1 MPPRRAPTAPMA
13 DNVDINQMAYAM
25 HTMAAAVTA
34 QSHAKAQRD
43 LEKREREI
51 LAAGSRLLS
60 NFNHQTPP
68 KFNGEGG
75 PETADL
81 WLQSVERIFGAIHC
95 PEGEKVVLATYQLLG
110 GSEYWCRNT
119 RLIME
124 NVHEELSWENF
135 KRRFLAKYFP
145 ETARERYGEEF
156 LRLRQAGM
164 NVEAYAKKFE
174 SLSRFFRFF
183 RDGIDEVYMCRRF
196 QDGLRY
202 ELQDAVVPL
211 GIRQFQVL
219 VEKCQEV
226 EDMKNKRVNR
236 QGNSNAGGPSR
247 TNDRGS
253 TQNSGRQGSKPYNRP
268 QNSKGP
274 GRSVNQGTRGKS
286 EGSKGTCYNCGEAGH
301 FSNECTQPKVGN
313 TCYNCKK
320 PGHFARDCRA
330 PKTGPSANVAQGSQG
345 ARPAAKA
352 RAYCM
357 GTELSGQASNA
368 IHESC
373 HIAGNSLT
381 ALIDTGA
388 THSFISLACA
398 NRLSLNVSVLPFDL
412 NVLTPAK
419 DLVVNTAC
427 LHCLVVIQNRDFL
440 VNLVCLPLLSLEI
453 ILGMDWL
460 SYHYVILDCARKLVF
475 FPEPGVRRYLS
486 ANRLSV
492 VMCNGEPEIVSLASL
507 GVTSEIRI
515 EEIRVVQD
523 FQDMF
528 PSEIPAFPPCREVEF
543 FIDLQP
549 GTGPISE
556 SAYRMAPA
564 ELVELKSQIEDLL
577 EKGFIRP
584 SVSPW
589 GARPAA
595 NVAQGSQGARPAAK
609 ARAYCMGTELSGQAS
624 NAIHESCHIAGNSL
638 TALIDTG
645 ATHSF
650 ISLACANRLSL
661 NVSVL
666 PFDLNVLTPAKDL
679 VVNTACL
686 HCLVVIQNR
695 DFLVNLVCLP
705 LLSLEIILGMDWL
718 SYHYVILDCARKLV
732 FFPEPGVRRYLSA
745 NRLSVVMCNGEPEIV
760 SLASLGVTSE
770 IRIEEIRVV
779 QDFQDMFP
787 SEIPAFPPCREVEF
801 FIDLQPGTGPISE
814 SAYRMAPA
822 ELVELKSQIEDLL
835 EKGFIRPSVSPWGAP
850 VLLVKKKDGKSRLC
864 VDYRKLNKVTIKNRY
879 PLPRIDDLMDQ
890 LRGASVFSKID
901 LKSGYHQIRVRDED
915 IQKTA
920 FRTRYGHYEFL
931 VMPFGVTNAPAIFM
945 AYMNRLFN
953 SFLDKFVVVF
963 IDDILVYSKS
973 EEEHGEHLRL
983 VLQVLRESKLYANPS
998 KCDFWLEEVNFLGH
1012 VISKEGIAV
1021 DPAKIDTVLSWKQ
1034 PQTVT
1039 DVRSF
1044 VGLAG
1049 YYRRFIEG
1057 FAKIVAPMTQ
1067 LTRKDQPFAWTEK
1080 CELSFQLLK
1089 ERLTTS
1095 PVLMLPQSDEPYEVY
1110 CDASHQG
1117 LGCVLMQHKR
1127 AVAYASRQL
1136 KVHEKNYPTHDLE
1149 LAAVVFALKIWRHY
1163 LYGCTFVVF
1172 SDHKSLKY
1180 LFDQKELNMRQR
1192 RWMETLKDFDFTL
1205 EYHPGK
1211 ANVVADAL
1219 SMKSV
1224 SVCSAQMAS
1233 QQELLR
1239 EFRDLH
1245 LEVEFALGNMRLG
1258 MITISNGLLEDIAN
1272 CQGDEFLMGKRALIV
1287 RETNRDFKVGPD
1299 NILRCNG
1306 RVCVPD
1312 AMDLRNTILGEAHK
1326 SKLSMHPGAT
1336 KMYQDLRQDFWWPG
1350 MKRDVAEFVAS
1361 CLTCQKAKIEH
1372 QRPAGMLQSLDIPEW
1387 KWDSISM
1394 DFITGL
1400 PKTRRKHDSI
1410 WVIVDRLTKS
1420 AHFLPVR
1427 ITDTAAKL
1435 TDVYIAEIVRL
1446 HGIPSSIVSD
1456 RDPKFTSHF
1465 WKTLHEALGTKLR
1478 LSSAYHPQTDGQT
1491 ERTNQSLE
1499 DLLRACV
1506 LDDRGSWD
1514 DVLPLIEFTYNNS
1527 FHASIGMAPYEA
1539 LYGRRC
1545 QTPLCWYQD
1554 GESMIVG
1561 PEMVQQT
1568 TDKVR
1573 KIRAM
1578 MKVAQDRQKSY
1589 ADRRRRPLEFEE
1601 GDHVFLRV
1609 TPTTGVGRAL
1619 KAKKLTPKFI
1629 GPYQILERIG
1639 KVAYRIALPPVL
1651 SLIHDV
1657 FHVSQLRKYTPDP
1670 SHVITPDDIQLR
1682 DNLSFEVPPI
1692 KIADRKMKRLRTKE
1706 IPLVKVIWN
1715 EATGDT
1721 TWELESK
1728 MKELY
1733 PSLFDDV

>member
-1 MPPRRAPTAPMA
+1 MR
-13 DNVDINQMAYAM
+13 
-25 HTMAAAVTA
+25 
-34 QSHAKAQRD
+34 
-43 LEKREREI
+43 
-51 LAAGSRLLS
+51 
-60 NFNHQTPP
+60 
-68 KFNGEGG
+68 
-75 PETADL
+75 
-81 WLQSVERIFGAIHC
+81 
-95 PEGEKVVLATYQLLG
+95 
-110 GSEYWCRNT
+110 
-119 RLIME
+119 
-124 NVHEELSWENF
+124 
-135 KRRFLAKYFP
+135 
-145 ETARERYGEEF
+145 
-156 LRLRQAGM
+156 
-164 NVEAYAKKFE
+164 
-174 SLSRFFRFF
+174 
-183 RDGIDEVYMCRRF
+183 
-196 QDGLRY
+196 
-202 ELQDAVVPL
+202 
-211 GIRQFQVL
+211 
-219 VEKCQEV
+219 
-226 EDMKNKRVNR
+226 NKRVNR
-236 QGNSNAGGPSR
+236 QGNFSAGGPSR

-253 TQNSGRQGSKPYNRP
+253 TQNRGKQGGKPYDRP
-268 QNSKGP
+268 QNSKGQ
-274 GRSVNQGTRGKS
+274 GRSVNQGNQNRVKQGCFK
-286 EGSKGTCYNCGEAGH
+286 CGEVGH
-301 FSNECTQPKVGN
+301 YANECPTAANV
-313 TCYNCKK
+313 CYNCKK
-320 PGHFARDCRA
+320 PGHVARECRA
-330 PKTGPSANVAQGSQG
+330 PKAGPSADAAQGSQG
-345 ARPAAKA
+345 TRPAAKA

-398 NRLSLNVSVLPFDL
+398 NRLSLNV
-412 NVLTPAK
+412 LTPAK
-419 DLVVNTAC
+419 DLVVITAC

-523 FQDMF
+523 FQD
-528 PSEIPAFPPCREVEF
+528 V
-543 FIDLQP
+543 
-549 GTGPISE
+549 
-556 SAYRMAPA
+556 
-564 ELVELKSQIEDLL
+564 
-577 EKGFIRP
+577 
-584 SVSPW
+584 
-589 GARPAA
+589 
-595 NVAQGSQGARPAAK
+595 
-609 ARAYCMGTELSGQAS
+609 
-624 NAIHESCHIAGNSL
+624 
-638 TALIDTG
+638 
-645 ATHSF
+645 
-650 ISLACANRLSL
+650 
-661 NVSVL
+661 
-666 PFDLNVLTPAKDL
+666 
-679 VVNTACL
+679 
-686 HCLVVIQNR
+686 
-695 DFLVNLVCLP
+695 
-705 LLSLEIILGMDWL
+705 
-718 SYHYVILDCARKLV
+718 
-732 FFPEPGVRRYLSA
+732 
-745 NRLSVVMCNGEPEIV
+745 
-760 SLASLGVTSE
+760 
-770 IRIEEIRVV
+770 
-779 QDFQDMFP
+779 FP

-864 VDYRKLNKVTIKNRY
+864 VDYRKLNKVTVKNRY

-890 LRGASVFSKID
+890 LRGALVFSKID

-915 IQKTA
+915 VQKTA

-945 AYMNRLFN
+945 AYMNRIFH

-973 EEEHGEHLRL
+973 EEEHVEHLRL
-983 VLQVLRESKLYANPS
+983 VLQVLRECKLYANPS

-1021 DPAKIDTVLSWKQ
+1021 DPAKIDAVLAWKQ

-1080 CELSFQLLK
+1080 CESSFQLLK

-1095 PVLMLPQSDEPYEVY
+1095 PVLMLPQSEEPYEVY

-1127 AVAYASRQL
+1127 TVAYASRQL

-1149 LAAVVFALKIWRHY
+1149 LAAVVFALKIWRHH

-1219 SMKSV
+1219 SRKSV
-1224 SVCSAQMAS
+1224 SACSAQMAS

-1258 MITISNGLLEDIAN
+1258 MITISSGLLEDIAN
-1272 CQGDEFLMGKRALIV
+1272 CQDDKFLMEKRALIV
-1287 RETNRDFKVGPD
+1287 RETNRDFKVGSD
-1299 NILRCNG
+1299 NILRCQG
-1306 RVCVPD
+1306 RVCVPE
-1312 AMDLRNTILGEAHK
+1312 AMNLRNTILGEAHK
-1326 SKLSMHPGAT
+1326 SKLSIHPGAT
-1336 KMYQDLRQDFWWPG
+1336 KMYQDLRHDFWWSG
-1350 MKRDVAEFVAS
+1350 LKKDVAEYVAS

-1400 PKTRRKHDSI
+1400 PKTRRKHESI

-1427 ITDTAAKL
+1427 TTDTAAKL
-1435 TDVYIAEIVRL
+1435 TDIYIAEIVRL

-1514 DVLPLIEFTYNNS
+1514 DVLPLIEFTYN
-1527 FHASIGMAPYEA
+1527 
-1539 LYGRRC
+1539 
-1545 QTPLCWYQD
+1545 
-1554 GESMIVG
+1554 
-1561 PEMVQQT
+1561 T
-1568 TDKVR
+1568 T
-1573 KIRAM
+1573 
-1578 MKVAQDRQKSY
+1578 
-1589 ADRRRRPLEFEE
+1589 
-1601 GDHVFLRV
+1601 
-1609 TPTTGVGRAL
+1609 
-1619 KAKKLTPKFI
+1619 
-1629 GPYQILERIG
+1629 RI
-1639 KVAYRIALPPVL
+1639 
-1651 SLIHDV
+1651 
-1657 FHVSQLRKYTPDP
+1657 
-1670 SHVITPDDIQLR
+1670 
-1682 DNLSFEVPPI
+1682 
-1692 KIADRKMKRLRTKE
+1692 
-1706 IPLVKVIWN
+1706 
-1715 EATGDT
+1715 
-1721 TWELESK
+1721 
-1728 MKELY
+1728 
-1733 PSLFDDV
+1733 

>member
-1 MPPRRAPTAPMA
+1 M
-13 DNVDINQMAYAM
+13 N
-25 HTMAAAVTA
+25 
-34 QSHAKAQRD
+34 
-43 LEKREREI
+43 
-51 LAAGSRLLS
+51 
-60 NFNHQTPP
+60 
-68 KFNGEGG
+68 
-75 PETADL
+75 
-81 WLQSVERIFGAIHC
+81 RIFH
-95 PEGEKVVLATYQLLG
+95 
-110 GSEYWCRNT
+110 
-119 RLIME
+119 
-124 NVHEELSWENF
+124 
-135 KRRFLAKYFP
+135 
-145 ETARERYGEEF
+145 
-156 LRLRQAGM
+156 
-164 NVEAYAKKFE
+164 
-174 SLSRFFRFF
+174 
-183 RDGIDEVYMCRRF
+183 
-196 QDGLRY
+196 
-202 ELQDAVVPL
+202 
-211 GIRQFQVL
+211 
-219 VEKCQEV
+219 
-226 EDMKNKRVNR
+226 
-236 QGNSNAGGPSR
+236 
-247 TNDRGS
+247 
-253 TQNSGRQGSKPYNRP
+253 
-268 QNSKGP
+268 
-274 GRSVNQGTRGKS
+274 
-286 EGSKGTCYNCGEAGH
+286 
-301 FSNECTQPKVGN
+301 
-313 TCYNCKK
+313 
-320 PGHFARDCRA
+320 
-330 PKTGPSANVAQGSQG
+330 
-345 ARPAAKA
+345 
-352 RAYCM
+352 
-357 GTELSGQASNA
+357 
-368 IHESC
+368 
-373 HIAGNSLT
+373 
-381 ALIDTGA
+381 
-388 THSFISLACA
+388 
-398 NRLSLNVSVLPFDL
+398 
-412 NVLTPAK
+412 
-419 DLVVNTAC
+419 
-427 LHCLVVIQNRDFL
+427 
-440 VNLVCLPLLSLEI
+440 
-453 ILGMDWL
+453 
-460 SYHYVILDCARKLVF
+460 
-475 FPEPGVRRYLS
+475 
-486 ANRLSV
+486 
-492 VMCNGEPEIVSLASL
+492 
-507 GVTSEIRI
+507 
-515 EEIRVVQD
+515 
-523 FQDMF
+523 
-528 PSEIPAFPPCREVEF
+528 
-543 FIDLQP
+543 
-549 GTGPISE
+549 
-556 SAYRMAPA
+556 
-564 ELVELKSQIEDLL
+564 
-577 EKGFIRP
+577 
-584 SVSPW
+584 
-589 GARPAA
+589 
-595 NVAQGSQGARPAAK
+595 
-609 ARAYCMGTELSGQAS
+609 
-624 NAIHESCHIAGNSL
+624 
-638 TALIDTG
+638 
-645 ATHSF
+645 
-650 ISLACANRLSL
+650 
-661 NVSVL
+661 
-666 PFDLNVLTPAKDL
+666 
-679 VVNTACL
+679 
-686 HCLVVIQNR
+686 
-695 DFLVNLVCLP
+695 
-705 LLSLEIILGMDWL
+705 
-718 SYHYVILDCARKLV
+718 
-732 FFPEPGVRRYLSA
+732 
-745 NRLSVVMCNGEPEIV
+745 
-760 SLASLGVTSE
+760 
-770 IRIEEIRVV
+770 
-779 QDFQDMFP
+779 
-787 SEIPAFPPCREVEF
+787 
-801 FIDLQPGTGPISE
+801 
-814 SAYRMAPA
+814 
-822 ELVELKSQIEDLL
+822 
-835 EKGFIRPSVSPWGAP
+835 
-850 VLLVKKKDGKSRLC
+850 
-864 VDYRKLNKVTIKNRY
+864 
-879 PLPRIDDLMDQ
+879 
-890 LRGASVFSKID
+890 
-901 LKSGYHQIRVRDED
+901 
-915 IQKTA
+915 
-920 FRTRYGHYEFL
+920 
-931 VMPFGVTNAPAIFM
+931 
-945 AYMNRLFN
+945 
-953 SFLDKFVVVF
+953 SFLDKFVVVI

-973 EEEHGEHLRL
+973 EEEHVEHLRL
-983 VLQVLRESKLYANPS
+983 VLQVLREKKWYANPS

-1095 PVLMLPQSDEPYEVY
+1095 PVLMLPQSEEPYEVY

-1149 LAAVVFALKIWRHY
+1149 LAAVVFALKIWRHH

-1172 SDHKSLKY
+1172 SDHKSLRY

-1219 SMKSV
+1219 SRKSV

-1258 MITISNGLLEDIAN
+1258 MITISSGLLEDIAN
-1272 CQGDEFLMGKRALIV
+1272 CQDDKFLMEKRALIV
-1287 RETNRDFKVGPD
+1287 RGTNRDFKVGSD
-1299 NILRCNG
+1299 NILRCQG
-1306 RVCVPD
+1306 RVCVPE
-1312 AMDLRNTILGEAHK
+1312 AMDLRNIILGEAHK
-1326 SKLSMHPGAT
+1326 SKLSIHPGAT
-1336 KMYQDLRQDFWWPG
+1336 KMYQDLRHDFWWPG
-1350 MKRDVAEFVAS
+1350 MKKDVAEY
-1361 CLTCQKAKIEH
+1361 
-1372 QRPAGMLQSLDIPEW
+1372 
-1387 KWDSISM
+1387 
-1394 DFITGL
+1394 
-1400 PKTRRKHDSI
+1400 
-1410 WVIVDRLTKS
+1410 VDRLTKS

-1435 TDVYIAEIVRL
+1435 TDIYIAEIVRL

-1465 WKTLHEALGTKLR
+1465 WRTLHEALGTKLR

-1554 GESMIVG
+1554 GESLIVG

-1589 ADRRRRPLEFEE
+1589 ADRRQRPLEFEE

-1629 GPYQILERIG
+1629 GPYQILERVG

>member
-1 MPPRRAPTAPMA
+1 MPPRRAPTVPMV
-13 DNVDINQMAYAM
+13 DNVDVNQMAYAM

-51 LAAGSRLLS
+51 LAVGSRLLS

-110 GSEYWCRNT
+110 GSEYWWRNT
-119 RLIME
+119 RIIME
-124 NVHEELSWENF
+124 NGHEESNWENF

-156 LRLRQAGM
+156 LRLRQGGM
-164 NVEAYAKKFE
+164 NVETYAKKFE

-183 RDGIDEVYMCRRF
+183 RDGIDEDYMCRRF

-202 ELQDAVVPL
+202 ELQDSVVPL

-226 EDMKNKRVNR
+226 KDMRNKRVNR
-236 QGNSNAGGPSR
+236 QGGSSAGGPSR

-268 QNSKGP
+268 QHSKGP
-274 GRSVNQGTRGKS
+274 GRSVNQVTRGKS
-286 EGSKGTCYNCGEAGH
+286 DGGKGTCYNCGEAGH
-301 FSNECTQPKVGN
+301 FSNECTQPKGGSA
-313 TCYNCKK
+313 CFNCKK

-398 NRLSLNVSVLPFDL
+398 NRLSLNVFVLPFDL

-475 FPEPGVRRYLS
+475 FPEPGVRR
-486 ANRLSV
+486 
-492 VMCNGEPEIVSLASL
+492 
-507 GVTSEIRI
+507 
-515 EEIRVVQD
+515 
-523 FQDMF
+523 
-528 PSEIPAFPPCREVEF
+528 
-543 FIDLQP
+543 
-549 GTGPISE
+549 
-556 SAYRMAPA
+556 
-564 ELVELKSQIEDLL
+564 
-577 EKGFIRP
+577 
-584 SVSPW
+584 
-589 GARPAA
+589 
-595 NVAQGSQGARPAAK
+595 
-609 ARAYCMGTELSGQAS
+609 
-624 NAIHESCHIAGNSL
+624 
-638 TALIDTG
+638 
-645 ATHSF
+645 
-650 ISLACANRLSL
+650 
-661 NVSVL
+661 
-666 PFDLNVLTPAKDL
+666 
-679 VVNTACL
+679 
-686 HCLVVIQNR
+686 
-695 DFLVNLVCLP
+695 
-705 LLSLEIILGMDWL
+705 
-718 SYHYVILDCARKLV
+718 
-732 FFPEPGVRRYLSA
+732 
-745 NRLSVVMCNGEPEIV
+745 
-760 SLASLGVTSE
+760 
-770 IRIEEIRVV
+770 
-779 QDFQDMFP
+779 
-787 SEIPAFPPCREVEF
+787 
-801 FIDLQPGTGPISE
+801 
-814 SAYRMAPA
+814 
-822 ELVELKSQIEDLL
+822 
-835 EKGFIRPSVSPWGAP
+835 
-850 VLLVKKKDGKSRLC
+850 
-864 VDYRKLNKVTIKNRY
+864 
-879 PLPRIDDLMDQ
+879 
-890 LRGASVFSKID
+890 
-901 LKSGYHQIRVRDED
+901 
-915 IQKTA
+915 
-920 FRTRYGHYEFL
+920 
-931 VMPFGVTNAPAIFM
+931 
-945 AYMNRLFN
+945 
-953 SFLDKFVVVF
+953 
-963 IDDILVYSKS
+963 
-973 EEEHGEHLRL
+973 
-983 VLQVLRESKLYANPS
+983 
-998 KCDFWLEEVNFLGH
+998 
-1012 VISKEGIAV
+1012 
-1021 DPAKIDTVLSWKQ
+1021 
-1034 PQTVT
+1034 
-1039 DVRSF
+1039 
-1044 VGLAG
+1044 
-1049 YYRRFIEG
+1049 
-1057 FAKIVAPMTQ
+1057 
-1067 LTRKDQPFAWTEK
+1067 
-1080 CELSFQLLK
+1080 
-1089 ERLTTS
+1089 
-1095 PVLMLPQSDEPYEVY
+1095 
-1110 CDASHQG
+1110 
-1117 LGCVLMQHKR
+1117 
-1127 AVAYASRQL
+1127 
-1136 KVHEKNYPTHDLE
+1136 
-1149 LAAVVFALKIWRHY
+1149 
-1163 LYGCTFVVF
+1163 
-1172 SDHKSLKY
+1172 
-1180 LFDQKELNMRQR
+1180 
-1192 RWMETLKDFDFTL
+1192 
-1205 EYHPGK
+1205 
-1211 ANVVADAL
+1211 
-1219 SMKSV
+1219 KSV

-1233 QQELLR
+1233 QQELWR

-1258 MITISNGLLEDIAN
+1258 MITISSGLLEDIAN
-1272 CQGDEFLMGKRALIV
+1272 CQDDKFLMEKRALIV
-1287 RETNRDFKVGPD
+1287 RGTNRDFKVGSD
-1299 NILRCNG
+1299 NILRCQG

-1312 AMDLRNTILGEAHK
+1312 AVNLRNIILEEAHK
-1326 SKLSMHPGAT
+1326 SKLSIHPGAT
-1336 KMYQDLRQDFWWPG
+1336 KMYQDLRHDFWWPG
-1350 MKRDVAEFVAS
+1350 MKKDVAEYVAS

-1427 ITDTAAKL
+1427 TTDTAAKL
-1435 TDVYIAEIVRL
+1435 TDIYIAEIVRL

-1554 GESMIVG
+1554 GESMLVG

-1629 GPYQILERIG
+1629 GPYQITERIG

-1692 KIADRKMKRLRTKE
+1692 KLADRKMKRLRTKE

>member
-1 MPPRRAPTAPMA
+1 MPPRRAPTTPVTDNA
-13 DNVDINQMAYAM
+13 DIYEMAYAM
-25 HTMAAAVTA
+25 NTMAAAVTA

-60 NFNHQTPP
+60 SFNHQTPP

-81 WLQSVERIFGAIHC
+81 WLQYVERIFGAIHC
-95 PEGEKVVLATYQLLG
+95 LEGEKVVLATYQLLG
-110 GSEYWCRNT
+110 GSEYWWRNT

-183 RDGIDEVYMCRRF
+183 RDGIDEDYMCRRF

-236 QGNSNAGGPSR
+236 QGNSSAGGPSR

-253 TQNSGRQGSKPYNRP
+253 TQNSGRQGGKPYDRP
-268 QNSKGP
+268 QHSKGP

-286 EGSKGTCYNCGEAGH
+286 DGSKGTCYNCGEAGH
-301 FSNECTQPKVGN
+301 FANECTQPKGGN

-320 PGHFARDCRA
+320 PRHFARDCRA

-453 ILGMDWL
+453 ILGMNWL

-475 FPEPGVRRYLS
+475 FPEPGVRR
-486 ANRLSV
+486 
-492 VMCNGEPEIVSLASL
+492 
-507 GVTSEIRI
+507 
-515 EEIRVVQD
+515 
-523 FQDMF
+523 
-528 PSEIPAFPPCREVEF
+528 
-543 FIDLQP
+543 
-549 GTGPISE
+549 
-556 SAYRMAPA
+556 
-564 ELVELKSQIEDLL
+564 
-577 EKGFIRP
+577 
-584 SVSPW
+584 
-589 GARPAA
+589 
-595 NVAQGSQGARPAAK
+595 
-609 ARAYCMGTELSGQAS
+609 
-624 NAIHESCHIAGNSL
+624 
-638 TALIDTG
+638 
-645 ATHSF
+645 
-650 ISLACANRLSL
+650 
-661 NVSVL
+661 
-666 PFDLNVLTPAKDL
+666 
-679 VVNTACL
+679 
-686 HCLVVIQNR
+686 
-695 DFLVNLVCLP
+695 
-705 LLSLEIILGMDWL
+705 
-718 SYHYVILDCARKLV
+718 
-732 FFPEPGVRRYLSA
+732 
-745 NRLSVVMCNGEPEIV
+745 
-760 SLASLGVTSE
+760 
-770 IRIEEIRVV
+770 
-779 QDFQDMFP
+779 
-787 SEIPAFPPCREVEF
+787 
-801 FIDLQPGTGPISE
+801 
-814 SAYRMAPA
+814 
-822 ELVELKSQIEDLL
+822 
-835 EKGFIRPSVSPWGAP
+835 
-850 VLLVKKKDGKSRLC
+850 
-864 VDYRKLNKVTIKNRY
+864 
-879 PLPRIDDLMDQ
+879 
-890 LRGASVFSKID
+890 
-901 LKSGYHQIRVRDED
+901 
-915 IQKTA
+915 
-920 FRTRYGHYEFL
+920 
-931 VMPFGVTNAPAIFM
+931 
-945 AYMNRLFN
+945 
-953 SFLDKFVVVF
+953 
-963 IDDILVYSKS
+963 
-973 EEEHGEHLRL
+973 
-983 VLQVLRESKLYANPS
+983 
-998 KCDFWLEEVNFLGH
+998 
-1012 VISKEGIAV
+1012 
-1021 DPAKIDTVLSWKQ
+1021 
-1034 PQTVT
+1034 
-1039 DVRSF
+1039 
-1044 VGLAG
+1044 
-1049 YYRRFIEG
+1049 
-1057 FAKIVAPMTQ
+1057 
-1067 LTRKDQPFAWTEK
+1067 
-1080 CELSFQLLK
+1080 
-1089 ERLTTS
+1089 
-1095 PVLMLPQSDEPYEVY
+1095 
-1110 CDASHQG
+1110 
-1117 LGCVLMQHKR
+1117 
-1127 AVAYASRQL
+1127 
-1136 KVHEKNYPTHDLE
+1136 
-1149 LAAVVFALKIWRHY
+1149 
-1163 LYGCTFVVF
+1163 
-1172 SDHKSLKY
+1172 
-1180 LFDQKELNMRQR
+1180 
-1192 RWMETLKDFDFTL
+1192 
-1205 EYHPGK
+1205 
-1211 ANVVADAL
+1211 
-1219 SMKSV
+1219 KSV

-1258 MITISNGLLEDIAN
+1258 MITISSGLLEDIAN
-1272 CQGDEFLMGKRALIV
+1272 CQDDKFLMEKRALIV
-1287 RETNRDFKVGPD
+1287 RGTNRDFKVGSN
-1299 NILRCNG
+1299 NILRCQG
-1306 RVCVPD
+1306 RVCVPE

-1326 SKLSMHPGAT
+1326 SKLSIHPGTT
-1336 KMYQDLRQDFWWPG
+1336 KMYQDLRHDFWWPG
-1350 MKRDVAEFVAS
+1350 MKKDVAEYVAS
-1361 CLTCQKAKIEH
+1361 CLTCQKAKVEH

-1410 WVIVDRLTKS
+1410 WVIVDCLTKS

-1427 ITDTAAKL
+1427 TTDTTAKL
-1435 TDVYIAEIVRL
+1435 TDIYIAEIVRL

-1465 WKTLHEALGTKLR
+1465 WRTLHEALGTKLR
-1478 LSSAYHPQTDGQT
+1478 LSSAYHPQTDGKT

-1589 ADRRRRPLEFEE
+1589 ADRRQRPLEFEE

-1639 KVAYRIALPPVL
+1639 KVAYRIALPPIL

-1706 IPLVKVIWN
+1706 IPLVKVIGN

-1728 MKELY
+1728 KRELY
-1733 PSLFDDV
+1733 PGLFDDV

>member
-1 MPPRRAPTAPMA
+1 MPPRRAPTAPVAGNA
-13 DNVDINQMAYAM
+13 DIYEMAYAM
-25 HTMAAAVTA
+25 NTMAAAVTA

-110 GSEYWCRNT
+110 GSEYWWRNT

-183 RDGIDEVYMCRRF
+183 RDGIDEDYMCRRF

-268 QNSKGP
+268 QHSKGP

-286 EGSKGTCYNCGEAGH
+286 DGSKGTCYNCGEAGH

-320 PGHFARDCRA
+320 PGHFAKDCRA

-352 RAYCM
+352 RAFCM

-388 THSFISLACA
+388 THSFISLAGA
-398 NRLSLNVSVLPFDL
+398 NRLCLNVSVLPFDL

-475 FPEPGVRRYLS
+475 FPEPGVRR
-486 ANRLSV
+486 
-492 VMCNGEPEIVSLASL
+492 
-507 GVTSEIRI
+507 
-515 EEIRVVQD
+515 
-523 FQDMF
+523 
-528 PSEIPAFPPCREVEF
+528 
-543 FIDLQP
+543 
-549 GTGPISE
+549 
-556 SAYRMAPA
+556 
-564 ELVELKSQIEDLL
+564 
-577 EKGFIRP
+577 
-584 SVSPW
+584 
-589 GARPAA
+589 
-595 NVAQGSQGARPAAK
+595 
-609 ARAYCMGTELSGQAS
+609 
-624 NAIHESCHIAGNSL
+624 
-638 TALIDTG
+638 
-645 ATHSF
+645 
-650 ISLACANRLSL
+650 
-661 NVSVL
+661 
-666 PFDLNVLTPAKDL
+666 
-679 VVNTACL
+679 
-686 HCLVVIQNR
+686 
-695 DFLVNLVCLP
+695 
-705 LLSLEIILGMDWL
+705 
-718 SYHYVILDCARKLV
+718 
-732 FFPEPGVRRYLSA
+732 
-745 NRLSVVMCNGEPEIV
+745 
-760 SLASLGVTSE
+760 
-770 IRIEEIRVV
+770 
-779 QDFQDMFP
+779 
-787 SEIPAFPPCREVEF
+787 
-801 FIDLQPGTGPISE
+801 
-814 SAYRMAPA
+814 
-822 ELVELKSQIEDLL
+822 
-835 EKGFIRPSVSPWGAP
+835 
-850 VLLVKKKDGKSRLC
+850 
-864 VDYRKLNKVTIKNRY
+864 
-879 PLPRIDDLMDQ
+879 
-890 LRGASVFSKID
+890 
-901 LKSGYHQIRVRDED
+901 
-915 IQKTA
+915 
-920 FRTRYGHYEFL
+920 
-931 VMPFGVTNAPAIFM
+931 
-945 AYMNRLFN
+945 
-953 SFLDKFVVVF
+953 
-963 IDDILVYSKS
+963 
-973 EEEHGEHLRL
+973 
-983 VLQVLRESKLYANPS
+983 
-998 KCDFWLEEVNFLGH
+998 
-1012 VISKEGIAV
+1012 
-1021 DPAKIDTVLSWKQ
+1021 
-1034 PQTVT
+1034 
-1039 DVRSF
+1039 
-1044 VGLAG
+1044 
-1049 YYRRFIEG
+1049 
-1057 FAKIVAPMTQ
+1057 
-1067 LTRKDQPFAWTEK
+1067 
-1080 CELSFQLLK
+1080 
-1089 ERLTTS
+1089 
-1095 PVLMLPQSDEPYEVY
+1095 
-1110 CDASHQG
+1110 
-1117 LGCVLMQHKR
+1117 
-1127 AVAYASRQL
+1127 
-1136 KVHEKNYPTHDLE
+1136 
-1149 LAAVVFALKIWRHY
+1149 
-1163 LYGCTFVVF
+1163 
-1172 SDHKSLKY
+1172 
-1180 LFDQKELNMRQR
+1180 
-1192 RWMETLKDFDFTL
+1192 
-1205 EYHPGK
+1205 
-1211 ANVVADAL
+1211 
-1219 SMKSV
+1219 KSV

-1245 LEVEFALGNMRLG
+1245 LEVEFALENMRLG
-1258 MITISNGLLEDIAN
+1258 MITISNGLLGDIAN
-1272 CQGDEFLMGKRALIV
+1272 CQDDKFFMEKRALIV
-1287 RETNRDFKVGPD
+1287 RETNRDFKVGSD
-1299 NILRCNG
+1299 NILRCQG

-1312 AMDLRNTILGEAHK
+1312 AMNLRNTILGEAHK
-1326 SKLSMHPGAT
+1326 SKLSIHPGAT
-1336 KMYQDLRQDFWWPG
+1336 KMYQDLRHDFWWPG
-1350 MKRDVAEFVAS
+1350 MKKDVAEYVAS

-1400 PKTRRKHDSI
+1400 PRTRRKHDSI

-1427 ITDTAAKL
+1427 TTDTAAKL
-1435 TDVYIAEIVRL
+1435 TDIYIAEIVRL

-1554 GESMIVG
+1554 EESMIVG

-1619 KAKKLTPKFI
+1619 KAKKLTPRFI

>member
-1 MPPRRAPTAPMA
+1 MPPRRAPTTPVTDNA
-13 DNVDINQMAYAM
+13 DIYQMAYAM
-25 HTMAAAVTA
+25 NTMAAAVTA

-60 NFNHQTPP
+60 SFNHQTPP

-110 GSEYWCRNT
+110 GSEYWWRNT

-183 RDGIDEVYMCRRF
+183 RDGIDEDYMCRRF
-196 QDGLRY
+196 QDGLRH

-211 GIRQFQVL
+211 GIQQFQVL

-253 TQNSGRQGSKPYNRP
+253 TQNSGRQGSKPYNCP
-268 QNSKGP
+268 QHSKGP

-286 EGSKGTCYNCGEAGH
+286 EGSKGACYNCGEAGH
-301 FSNECTQPKVGN
+301 FSNECTQP
-313 TCYNCKK
+313 
-320 PGHFARDCRA
+320 
-330 PKTGPSANVAQGSQG
+330 
-345 ARPAAKA
+345 
-352 RAYCM
+352 
-357 GTELSGQASNA
+357 
-368 IHESC
+368 
-373 HIAGNSLT
+373 
-381 ALIDTGA
+381 
-388 THSFISLACA
+388 
-398 NRLSLNVSVLPFDL
+398 
-412 NVLTPAK
+412 K

-507 GVTSEIRI
+507 GVMSEIRI

-523 FQDMF
+523 FQDVF
-528 PSEIPAFPPCREVEF
+528 PSEIP
-543 FIDLQP
+543 D
-549 GTGPISE
+549 
-556 SAYRMAPA
+556 
-564 ELVELKSQIEDLL
+564 
-577 EKGFIRP
+577 
-584 SVSPW
+584 
-589 GARPAA
+589 
-595 NVAQGSQGARPAAK
+595 
-609 ARAYCMGTELSGQAS
+609 
-624 NAIHESCHIAGNSL
+624 
-638 TALIDTG
+638 
-645 ATHSF
+645 
-650 ISLACANRLSL
+650 
-661 NVSVL
+661 
-666 PFDLNVLTPAKDL
+666 
-679 VVNTACL
+679 
-686 HCLVVIQNR
+686 
-695 DFLVNLVCLP
+695 
-705 LLSLEIILGMDWL
+705 
-718 SYHYVILDCARKLV
+718 
-732 FFPEPGVRRYLSA
+732 
-745 NRLSVVMCNGEPEIV
+745 
-760 SLASLGVTSE
+760 
-770 IRIEEIRVV
+770 
-779 QDFQDMFP
+779 
-787 SEIPAFPPCREVEF
+787 FPPCREVEF

-850 VLLVKKKDGKSRLC
+850 VLLVKKKDGKTRLC

-920 FRTRYGHYEFL
+920 FRTRYGHYKFL

-945 AYMNRLFN
+945 AYMNRIFH

-973 EEEHGEHLRL
+973 EEEHVEHLRL

-1149 LAAVVFALKIWRHY
+1149 LAAVVFALKIWRHH

-1219 SMKSV
+1219 SRKSV

-1258 MITISNGLLEDIAN
+1258 MITISSGLLEDIAN
-1272 CQGDEFLMGKRALIV
+1272 CQDDKFLMEKRALIV
-1287 RETNRDFKVGPD
+1287 RGTNRDFKVGSD
-1299 NILRCNG
+1299 NILRCQG
-1306 RVCVPD
+1306 RVCVPE
-1312 AMDLRNTILGEAHK
+1312 AMDLRNIILGEAHK
-1326 SKLSMHPGAT
+1326 SKLSIHPGAT
-1336 KMYQDLRQDFWWPG
+1336 KMYQDLRHDFWWPG
-1350 MKRDVAEFVAS
+1350 MKKDVAEYVAS

-1372 QRPAGMLQSLDIPEW
+1372 QKPAGMLQSLDIPEW

-1427 ITDTAAKL
+1427 TTDTAAKL
-1435 TDVYIAEIVRL
+1435 TDIYIAEIVRL

-1456 RDPKFTSHF
+1456 RDSKFTSHF
-1465 WKTLHEALGTKLR
+1465 WRTLHEALGTKLR

-1619 KAKKLTPKFI
+1619 KAKKLTPRFI

-1692 KIADRKMKRLRTKE
+1692 KIAEKKMKRLRTKE
-1706 IPLVKVIWN
+1706 IPLVNVIWN

>member
-1 MPPRRAPTAPMA
+1 MPPRRAPTAPMT
-13 DNVDINQMAYAM
+13 DNVDINQMTYAM

-81 WLQSVERIFGAIHC
+81 WLQSVERIFGEIHC
-95 PEGEKVVLATYQLLG
+95 PEGEKVILATYQLLG
-110 GSEYWCRNT
+110 GSEYWWRNT

-183 RDGIDEVYMCRRF
+183 RDGIDEDYMCRRF

-219 VEKCQEV
+219 VEKC
-226 EDMKNKRVNR
+226 
-236 QGNSNAGGPSR
+236 
-247 TNDRGS
+247 
-253 TQNSGRQGSKPYNRP
+253 
-268 QNSKGP
+268 
-274 GRSVNQGTRGKS
+274 
-286 EGSKGTCYNCGEAGH
+286 
-301 FSNECTQPKVGN
+301 
-313 TCYNCKK
+313 
-320 PGHFARDCRA
+320 
-330 PKTGPSANVAQGSQG
+330 
-345 ARPAAKA
+345 
-352 RAYCM
+352 
-357 GTELSGQASNA
+357 
-368 IHESC
+368 
-373 HIAGNSLT
+373 
-381 ALIDTGA
+381 
-388 THSFISLACA
+388 
-398 NRLSLNVSVLPFDL
+398 
-412 NVLTPAK
+412 
-419 DLVVNTAC
+419 
-427 LHCLVVIQNRDFL
+427 
-440 VNLVCLPLLSLEI
+440 
-453 ILGMDWL
+453 
-460 SYHYVILDCARKLVF
+460 
-475 FPEPGVRRYLS
+475 
-486 ANRLSV
+486 
-492 VMCNGEPEIVSLASL
+492 
-507 GVTSEIRI
+507 
-515 EEIRVVQD
+515 
-523 FQDMF
+523 
-528 PSEIPAFPPCREVEF
+528 REVEF

-564 ELVELKSQIEDLL
+564 ELVELK
-577 EKGFIRP
+577 G
-584 SVSPW
+584 
-589 GARPAA
+589 
-595 NVAQGSQGARPAAK
+595 
-609 ARAYCMGTELSGQAS
+609 
-624 NAIHESCHIAGNSL
+624 
-638 TALIDTG
+638 
-645 ATHSF
+645 
-650 ISLACANRLSL
+650 
-661 NVSVL
+661 
-666 PFDLNVLTPAKDL
+666 
-679 VVNTACL
+679 
-686 HCLVVIQNR
+686 
-695 DFLVNLVCLP
+695 
-705 LLSLEIILGMDWL
+705 
-718 SYHYVILDCARKLV
+718 
-732 FFPEPGVRRYLSA
+732 
-745 NRLSVVMCNGEPEIV
+745 
-760 SLASLGVTSE
+760 
-770 IRIEEIRVV
+770 
-779 QDFQDMFP
+779 
-787 SEIPAFPPCREVEF
+787 
-801 FIDLQPGTGPISE
+801 
-814 SAYRMAPA
+814 
-822 ELVELKSQIEDLL
+822 QIEDLL

-945 AYMNRLFN
+945 AYMNRIFN
-953 SFLDKFVVVF
+953 SFLDNFVVVF

-1049 YYRRFIEG
+1049 YYRRFIEC
-1057 FAKIVAPMTQ
+1057 FAKIMAPMTQ

-1080 CELSFQLLK
+1080 CELSFQLLT

-1095 PVLMLPQSDEPYEVY
+1095 PVLMLPQSEEPYEVY

-1149 LAAVVFALKIWRHY
+1149 LAAVVFALKIWRHH

-1219 SMKSV
+1219 SRKSV

-1258 MITISNGLLEDIAN
+1258 MITISSGLLEDIAN
-1272 CQGDEFLMGKRALIV
+1272 CQDDKFLMEKRALIV
-1287 RETNRDFKVGPD
+1287 RGTNRDFKVGSD
-1299 NILRCNG
+1299 NILRCQG

-1312 AMDLRNTILGEAHK
+1312 AMNLRNIILGEAHK
-1326 SKLSMHPGAT
+1326 SKLSIHPGAT
-1336 KMYQDLRQDFWWPG
+1336 KMYQDLRHDFWWPG
-1350 MKRDVAEFVAS
+1350 MKKDVAEYVAS

-1435 TDVYIAEIVRL
+1435 TDIYIAEIVRL

-1465 WKTLHEALGTKLR
+1465 WRTLHEALGTKLR

-1561 PEMVQQT
+1561 PKMVQQT

-1589 ADRRRRPLEFEE
+1589 ADRRRRPLEFGE

-1629 GPYQILERIG
+1629 GPYQITERIG